1 MASILLGKEIDLK
14 AILSGDVYAVKDIRA
29 RFSYKDGV
37 RQDDV
42 VEGYVY
48 TVLNLFSLD
57 VINVLV
63 RQDKPLLSSEELKA
77 KQEKGEY
84 VKVMFDKPV
93 LKQYRRDTGVE
104 DSISAAGVKL
114 VAGKQ

>member
-1 MASILLGKEIDLK
+1 MS
-14 AILSGDVYAVKDIRA
+14 
-29 RFSYKDGV
+29 
-37 RQDDV
+37 
-42 VEGYVY
+42 
-48 TVLNLFSLD
+48 
-57 VINVLV
+57 
-63 RQDKPLLSSEELKA
+63 PEELKA